1 LARKERRKL
10 MDLELTEEQKI
21 IQQTV
26 RDFAQNELAPVA
38 DELDQAEEFPWKIFK
53 RMAELG
59 LLGMI
64 LPSEYGGSG
73 ADELSLA
80 IAIEEIAKAC
90 ASTADILDSAAVIGP
105 IPIYLWGSEEQ
116 KRKFLPALAKGE
128 RIASYAVTEPD
139 AGSDIGGI
147 KTKAVKDGDNYILNG
162 QKTFITCGNVCDTAI
177 VFAGIP
183 ELAPRGMTAFI
194 VEEGMPGFSK
204 GKKLKKL
211 GMRAATNAELFFED
225 CRVPAANRLGEEGK
239 GMRIALTT
247 LDHGRIG
254 IGAQAVG
261 IAQAVLDKSVEY
273 SKQRIQFGAPISKNQ
288 AISWKLADMAT
299 EIEAARFL
307 VYKAAYLADRGEPFS
322 TNAAMAKLYASELAM
337 KAATW
342 GIQIFGGYGYMM
354 EYPMQRYFRDAKLT
368 EIYEGTS
375 EIQRLIISRAVL
387 G

>member
-1 LARKERRKL
+1 

-21 IQQTV
+21 IQRTIQ
-26 RDFAQNELAPVA
+26 DFAQNELAPVA

-59 LLGMI
+59 LLGMV
-64 LPSEYGGSG
+64 LPTEYGGSG
-73 ADELSLA
+73 SDELSLA
-80 IAIEEIAKAC
+80 IVIEEIAKVC
-90 ASTADILDSAAVIGP
+90 ASTADILDSAAIIGT
-105 IPIYLWGSEEQ
+105 IPIYLWGNEEQ
-116 KRKFLPALAKGE
+116 KQRFLPALARGE

-139 AGSDIGGI
+139 AGSDIGSI
-147 KTKAVKDGDNYILNG
+147 KTKAVRDGDDYILNG
-162 QKTFITCGNVCDTAI
+162 QKTFITCGNVCDTVI

-204 GKKLKKL
+204 GKKFKKL

-225 CRVPAANRLGEEGK
+225 CRVPIANRLGEEGK
-239 GMRIALTT
+239 GMRIALAT

-254 IGAQAVG
+254 IAAQAVG
-261 IAQAVLDKSVEY
+261 IAQAVLEKCTEY
-273 SKQRIQFGAPISKNQ
+273 SKERVQFGAPISRNQ

-307 VYKAAYLADRGEPFS
+307 VYKAAYLADKGEPFS

-337 KAATW
+337 KAAIW

-354 EYPMQRYFRDAKLT
+354 EFPMQRYFRDAKLT

>member
-1 LARKERRKL
+1 

-21 IQQTV
+21 IQRTIQ
-26 RDFAQNELAPVA
+26 DFAQNELAPVA

-59 LLGMI
+59 LLGMV
-64 LPSEYGGSG
+64 LPTEYGGSG
-73 ADELSLA
+73 SDELSLA
-80 IAIEEIAKAC
+80 IVIEEIAKVC
-90 ASTADILDSAAVIGP
+90 ASTADILDSAAIIGT
-105 IPIYLWGSEEQ
+105 IPIYLWGNEEQ
-116 KRKFLPALAKGE
+116 KQRFLPALARGE

-139 AGSDIGGI
+139 AGSDIGSI
-147 KTKAVKDGDNYILNG
+147 KTKAVRDGDDYILNG
-162 QKTFITCGNVCDTAI
+162 QKTFITCGNVCDTVI

-194 VEEGMPGFSK
+194 VEEGMPGFSR
-204 GKKLKKL
+204 GKKFKKL

-225 CRVPAANRLGEEGK
+225 CRIPLANRLGEEGK

-254 IGAQAVG
+254 IAAQAVG
-261 IAQAVLDKSVEY
+261 IAQAVLEKCTEY
-273 SKQRIQFGAPISKNQ
+273 SKERVQFGAPISRNQ

-307 VYKAAYLADRGEPFS
+307 VYKAAYLADKGEPFS

-337 KAATW
+337 KAAIW
-342 GIQIFGGYGYMM
+342 GIQIFGGYGSMM
-354 EYPMQRYFRDAKLT
+354 EFPMQRYFRDAKLT

>member
-1 LARKERRKL
+1 
-10 MDLELTEEQKI
+10 MDFELTEEQKI

-64 LPSEYGGSG
+64 IPSEYGGSG
-73 ADELSLA
+73 ADELSLV

-90 ASTADILDSAAVIGP
+90 ASTADILDSAAVIGT

-116 KRKFLPALAKGE
+116 KKRLLPALAKGE

-139 AGSDIGGI
+139 AGSDIGSI
-147 KTKAVKDGDNYILNG
+147 RAKAVKDGDDYILNG
-162 QKTFITCGNVCDTAI
+162 QKTFITCGNVCDTVI

-194 VEEGMPGFSK
+194 VEEGMPGFSR
-204 GKKLKKL
+204 GKKFKKL

-225 CRVPAANRLGEEGK
+225 CRVPAANRLAEEGK
-239 GMRIALTT
+239 GMRIALAT

-254 IGAQAVG
+254 IAAQAVG
-261 IAQAVLDKSVEY
+261 IAQAVLEKSTEY

-288 AISWKLADMAT
+288 AITWKLADMAT

-307 VYKAAYLADRGEPFS
+307 VYKAAYLVDRGEPFS

-337 KAATW
+337 KASTW